1 MKNVLI
7 ALLIGI
13 IVGVVGTWYFQQE
26 RESATAVKEAEK
38 RAGEAATKAREALGQ
53 AAAGVKDAFAAKLEA
68 LELRAQDVRDDLAR
82 SGRVVRRAAREAGEG
97 VADAAR
103 DAAITAEIKGSSP
116 PTRCSPRGRST
127 WIRSAGASRSAA
139 PRPRTKRSAARRC
152 SRSRPGACARSSPR
166 CRSRVKESA
175 ARHPGERRGD
185 AHQALARHQPRGRR
199 HGEARRERRPA
210 PSAPMP
216 LEAGLTAETPG
227 G

>member
-103 DAAITAEIKGSSP
+103 DAAITAEIKGKLAADPVLSARAIDVD
-116 PTRCSPRGRST
+116 TVGGRVTLSGT
-127 WIRSAGASRSAA
+127 
-139 PRPRTKRSAARRC
+139 
-152 SRSRPGACARSSPR
+152 
-166 CRSRVKESA
+166 
-175 ARHPGERRGD
+175 
-185 AHQALARHQPRGRR
+185 
-199 HGEARRERRPA
+199 A
-210 PSAPMP
+210 PSHEAIGRATLLA
-216 LEAGLTAETPG
+216 LETRGVREVVSTLQVAG
-227 G
+227 